1 MLNNRSSERIFS
13 SPFHRSHIP
22 LSRNLRPF
30 LSMTEREPSLLS
42 IAYFIVKISCRL
54 LLLMGHP
61 ESSARSIIHRLSLRG
76 SNDPP
81 IHFSLRHSSER
92 TAESIFRIHCSF
104 CFLLECVFL
113 NGSKRRLPLRV
124 SWKFL
129 GLFDRRAWVLKW
141 IVRLGVTV
149 TLIVCDEEGIFDEA
163 SRIEAC
169 PSKWSGFLEIR

>member
-1 MLNNRSSERIFS
+1 MFSNLSLFSFLSILCSVAEELFLFS
-13 SPFHRSHIP
+13 SVAEKFSLLFSIVGKSIIFIAEQSFFWENLLFHRSHIP

-113 NGSKRRLPLRV
+113 NGSKEDSL
-124 SWKFL
+124 WEFL
-129 GLFDRRAWVLKW
+129 GNF
-141 IVRLGVTV
+141 
-149 TLIVCDEEGIFDEA
+149 
-163 SRIEAC
+163 
-169 PSKWSGFLEIR
+169 